1 MNKHI
6 WVKFLPDSFVKG
18 AATLGP
24 LGFWGKAP
32 GTVGSIAGIVWFVLL
47 YWNISLF
54 GFIILT
60 APLVYFAIQICWE
73 AEDRMGLRD
82 PGIIILDEFVAIP
95 FCFIGLVPWL
105 HTPIGW
111 MIVLAGFGLFR
122 LFDILKPFGIK
133 KLQDMPGGVGVVVD
147 DLAAG
152 AATCVTLHVGL
163 ALVVRSGLLG

>member
-6 WVKFLPDSFVKG
+6 WVKMLPDSLVKG

-32 GTVGSIAGIVWFVLL
+32 GTIGSLAGIVMFVLL
-47 YWNISLF
+47 YWNLS
-54 GFIILT
+54 FIGYFLMT

-95 FCFIGLVPWL
+95 LCFIGLGPL
-105 HTPIGW
+105 MHTNIAW
-111 MIVLAGFGLFR
+111 VIILAGFGLFR

-133 KLQDMPGGVGVVVD
+133 KLQNMPGGIGVVVD
-147 DLAAG
+147 DLAA
-152 AATCVTLHVGL
+152 AIATCISLHVLL
-163 ALVVRSGLLG
+163 ALGMSSGIL